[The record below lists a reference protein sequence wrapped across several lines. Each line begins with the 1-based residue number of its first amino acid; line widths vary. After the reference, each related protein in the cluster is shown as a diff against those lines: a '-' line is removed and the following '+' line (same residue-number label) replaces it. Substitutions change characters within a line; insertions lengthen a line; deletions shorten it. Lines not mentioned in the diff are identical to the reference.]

1 MNDFFCYVEVN
12 VYCQQG
18 FGMLLLLYGNFGLL
32 IVDFVV
38 GFVDFVIFG
47 GGNIVLV
54 IVCIMYVLV
63 FVCECGWLV
72 VYSCIVYVDDG
83 SDDNVFLLKVFGMVM
98 LIEYYL
104 NSVIVFEFMFV
115 LGEFV
120 VCKIVLFV
128 FFGM

>member
-1 MNDFFCYVEVN
+1 
-12 VYCQQG
+12 
-18 FGMLLLLYGNFGLL
+18 MLLLLYGNFGLL